1 MRAQQQRAMPDPDAV
16 ALAAQLH
23 TSNNEPN
30 DDDGNAGDS
39 TDMDSARLL
48 DESFRG
54 DGEGSLLKVAC
65 SRQSSRPCSRAA
77 CRGCLRGVPNKA
89 GGQKAGCRQAS
100 SKGRWQDGR

>member
-1 MRAQQQRAMPDPDAV
+1 MRAQQQRAMPDPDAA

-30 DDDGNAGDS
+30 DND
-39 TDMDSARLL
+39 ARRRRQHGYGTALACWTSPSGRL
-48 DESFRG
+48 R
-54 DGEGSLLKVAC
+54 GSLLKVAC
-65 SRQSSRPCSRAA
+65 SRHPAGHAA
-77 CRGCLRGVPNKA
+77 EQRGRGRLRGVPNKA